1 MSLDDAIKEIKALN
15 AARDREERNRP
26 TRLWRDVVVMAREL
40 NSAMRLARKKGLDIL
55 VTVHNGQVFVN
66 YLNEVEETDDSVS
79 D

>member
-1 MSLDDAIKEIKALN
+1 MSLEDII
-15 AARDREERNRP
+15 RDREERNRP
-26 TRLWRDVVVMAREL
+26 AHLWRDVVVMAREL
-40 NSAMRLARKKGLDIL
+40 NSAMRLARKKGLEIL